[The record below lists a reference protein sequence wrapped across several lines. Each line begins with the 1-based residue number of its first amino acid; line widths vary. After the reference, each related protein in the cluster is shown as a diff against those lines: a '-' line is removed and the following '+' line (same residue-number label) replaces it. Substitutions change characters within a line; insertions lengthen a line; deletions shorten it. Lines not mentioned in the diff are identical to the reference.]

1 MNKKQ
6 IKESLIE
13 QLKLHGKTSDFY
25 MDLVEDYIFYWD
37 MKKKLIK
44 DIKEKGVR
52 YSAINGNGIKVEK
65 ANESIQN
72 LQKTTVTMLKIL
84 GDLNLKEPMHNPDP
98 ETDYL

>member
-1 MNKKQ
+1 
-6 IKESLIE
+6 
-13 QLKLHGKTSDFY
+13 
-25 MDLVEDYIFYWD
+25 MDLVDDYIFYWD

-52 YSAINGNGIKVEK
+52 YSVKNGNGIVVEK
-65 ANESIQN
+65 PNESIQN

-84 GDLNLKEPMHNPDP
+84 ADLNLKEPMHNSDP